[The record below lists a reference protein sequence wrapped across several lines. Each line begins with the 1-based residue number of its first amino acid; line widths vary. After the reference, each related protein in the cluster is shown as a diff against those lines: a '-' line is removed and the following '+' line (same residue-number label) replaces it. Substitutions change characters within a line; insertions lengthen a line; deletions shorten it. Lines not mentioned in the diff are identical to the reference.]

1 MPDTIKQVMTQ
12 DHKHCDDLFTQLD
25 SLVMDKKWDQ
35 AKSHAANM
43 IANFLYHFK
52 HEEEVLFPE
61 FEAVTNNKSGPTV
74 MMRHEHK
81 QMCELLNELK
91 QAVNNK
97 NFERYSGLSETLNIF
112 IQQHNMKEEGILY
125 PMIDNACAQNK
136 DQLIQGMVNRIDNKV
151 A

>member
-25 SLVMDKKWDQ
+25 SLVMDKKWEQ
-35 AKSHAANM
+35 AESQAATM
-43 IANFLYHFK
+43 IASILFHFK

-61 FEAVTNNKSGPTV
+61 FEAVTNNKNGPTA

-81 QMCELLNELK
+81 QMCELMNELK
-91 QAVNNK
+91 EAVQNK
-97 NFERYSGLSETLNIF
+97 NFDRYSGLSETLNIF

-136 DQLIQGMVNRIDNKV
+136 DQLIQGIVNRIGNKV